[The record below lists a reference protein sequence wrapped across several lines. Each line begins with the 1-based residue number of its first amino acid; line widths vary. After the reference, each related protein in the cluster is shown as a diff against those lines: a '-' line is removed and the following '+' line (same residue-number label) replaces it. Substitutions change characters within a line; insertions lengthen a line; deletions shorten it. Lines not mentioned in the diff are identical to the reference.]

1 MKQTRGPPKSL
12 KPVSDGGLYDPLLVW
27 YNVTRINC
35 KMTIKVAVLKS
46 GEDIIADI
54 QEMVIKDSEGIEK
67 TVGYFF
73 KQPCVVQLFGQEPK
87 GDVGG
92 DIPFRIRLTPW
103 MPLAKDEKIPVVID
117 WVISIVDPIDEL
129 MEMYQRGLKNY
140 EDRKS
145 EAASSTERA
154 EDSESGGGSS
164 VGVG

>member
-12 KPVSDGGLYDPLLVW
+12 KPVSRGSLDDPLLVW

-46 GEDIIADI
+46 GEDVIADI
-54 QEMVIKDSEGIEK
+54 QEMVIKDSEGVEK

-73 KQPCVVQLFGQEPK
+73 KQPCIAQLFGQEPK
-87 GDVGG
+87 DEKIGEM
-92 DIPFRIRLTPW
+92 PFRIRLTHW

-145 EAASSTERA
+145 QAAGSDERA